1 MTPQQFQTIYP
12 LVLSWIRQT
21 LAMHA
26 KAAQQISSRGFA
38 RLPRYFSVELL
49 TSTKFVIVDKVPIP
63 PLSKMGLGQFA
74 PFESGNFDGIT
85 YLDTFFLKNGRAT
98 DERLYFHELIHVV
111 QWSLLGPER
120 FLAAYADGL
129 EKYGYRNTPLEIMA

>member
-1 MTPQQFQTIYP
+1 MTPQEFQTIYP

-26 KAAQQISSRGFA
+26 KVAQPISSRGFA

-49 TSTKFVIVDKVPIP
+49 ASTKFVIVDKVPIP
-63 PLSKMGLGQFA
+63 PLSKMGLA
-74 PFESGNFDGIT
+74 RYAKFESGDFDGIT
-85 YLDTFFLKNGRAT
+85 YLDIFFLKKGRAA

-120 FLAAYADGL
+120 FLAIVHW
-129 EKYGYRNTPLEIMA
+129 K